1 VRHLL
6 GTRALAALTVS
17 FALSGLVVGVAAAS
31 GDPLA
36 YVTNEQAG
44 TISQVDLTTGTVGA
58 PIYVGSEPDA
68 IAITPDGSTAYVADY
83 GSSEI
88 VPVALATGTVETPIL
103 VNDRPNAIAIAP
115 NGKTAYVIAD
125 TGREWPIRL
134 SNRQIGNPT
143 QIPTNADSVAIS
155 TDGNTAYITDVAAG
169 TVTRLSL
176 LTGGLGQP
184 INLGVSTPDGV
195 AISPD
200 GSTIYVASNSGGTIT
215 PVTLATGMPGTAIP
229 AGTQPTAIAISAD
242 SSTAYVTNF
251 SAGQIT
257 PITLATG
264 TAGTPISVG
273 PQPSAIA
280 LVPAGGIT
288 TAPGTG
294 GSGTGS
300 GSGASGG
307 ANSGS
312 VGNQQLTLT
321 VSGPS
326 GSSSTAQTCRAPGST
341 VSVRMTRK
349 TLPHGAKLTLSYV
362 TFALGKQLKRV
373 KRLPTTVKLSLR
385 GLRAGANTLTVR
397 AYYSEKLA
405 ASARGHKHRKLTV
418 TISKTLKTR
427 ITVC

>member
-1 VRHLL
+1 M
-6 GTRALAALTVS
+6 
-17 FALSGLVVGVAAAS
+17 VGVAGAS

-58 PIYVGSEPDA
+58 PIPVGSEPYA

-88 VPVALATGTVETPIL
+88 VPVALATGTVETPIVL
-103 VNDRPNAIAIAP
+103 NDRPNAIGITP

-134 SNRQIGNPT
+134 SNRQVGNPT
-143 QIPTNADSVAIS
+143 EIPANADSVAI
-155 TDGNTAYITDVAAG
+155 TPNGNTAYITDVATG
-169 TVTRLSL
+169 TMEPFSL
-176 LTGGLGQP
+176 LNGALGNTIDLP
-184 INLGVSTPDGV
+184 VSTPDGI
-195 AISPD
+195 AITSD
-200 GSTIYVASNSGGTIT
+200 GSTAYVASNSGGTIT
-215 PVTLATGMPGTAIP
+215 PVTLATGASGTAIP
-229 AGTQPTAIAISAD
+229 AGAEPSAIAISAD
-242 SSTAYVTNF
+242 GTTAYVTNF
-251 SAGQIT
+251 STGQIT
-257 PITLATG
+257 PITLATATDG
-264 TAGTPISVG
+264 PPINVG
-273 PQPSAIA
+273 PDPSAIA
-280 LVPAGGIT
+280 LVPASGIT
-288 TAPGTG
+288 TAPNTGGSGAGG
-294 GSGTGS
+294 GSGTG
-300 GSGASGG
+300 GG

-321 VSGPS
+321 VSGS
-326 GSSSTAQTCRAPGST
+326 VGSSATAQSCRAPGST

-349 TLPHGAKLTLSYV
+349 TLPHGAQLKLRYV
-362 TFALGKQLKRV
+362 TFALGRQHKRV
-373 KRLPTTVKLSLR
+373 TRLPTTVKLSLR